1 MKIDIPYNNKMFS
14 ISFGFDR
21 NVAIAT
27 WYGVVFTNTH
37 TFRHFC
43 EISNFPDY
51 INNSAYSSKKSF

>member
-27 WYGVVFTNTH
+27 WYGVVLNMTRFWNNIH
-37 TFRHFC
+37 QVCFSQMIRK
-43 EISNFPDY
+43 
-51 INNSAYSSKKSF
+51 INNIVIGSK